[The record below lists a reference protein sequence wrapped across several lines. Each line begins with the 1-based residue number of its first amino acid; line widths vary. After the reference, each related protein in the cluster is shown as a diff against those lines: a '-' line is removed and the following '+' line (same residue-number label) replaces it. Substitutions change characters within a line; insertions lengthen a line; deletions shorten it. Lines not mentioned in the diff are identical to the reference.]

1 MTDTNYKVTMTQKQY
16 DDYLIY
22 LTTAPNIQD
31 VKKPNKKEFGEDN
44 KHPTIKPIKL
54 MEWLIKLTTNEGDT
68 VLDPF
73 TGSGTTL
80 AACEN
85 LGRNGIGCEM
95 SLEYKNTIKS
105 RAPNSSILWGDCIE
119 MMKKMDDNSV
129 DAVITDPPYAI
140 AMADWD
146 KFKSMKHF
154 QQWCQDWG
162 KEAFRV
168 LRPGGLIVS
177 FNAARTYHFMAMGLE
192 DAGFVCRDMVE
203 WVYWSGMPKGKN
215 LKQCHEP
222 IYLGIKE
229 DKGNGLKSMTFNID
243 ACRIPVKEKKKK
255 GTDVT
260 IVEINNLKFEVEQG

>member
-1 MTDTNYKVTMTQKQY
+1 MSEKQY
-16 DDYLIY
+16 KDYLEY
-22 LTTAPNIQD
+22 LTNATNIQD
-31 VKKPNKKEFGEDN
+31 VKKPKKSEFGEDN

-73 TGSGTTL
+73 AGSGTTL

-85 LGRNGIGCEM
+85 LNRTGIGCEM
-95 SLEYKNTIKS
+95 TADYLPTIKN
-105 RAPNSSILWGDCIE
+105 RAPNSFILHGDCIDL
-119 MMKKMDDNSV
+119 MSKMDANSV
-129 DAVITDPPYAI
+129 DAIITDPPYAI

-146 KFKSMKHF
+146 KFKTLDHF
-154 QQWCQDWG
+154 KDWCEQWG

-168 LRPGGLIVS
+168 LRPGGIIAS

-192 DAGFVCRDMVE
+192 KAGFQCRDMVE

-222 IYLGIKE
+222 IYLGWKPE
-229 DKGNGLKSMTFNID
+229 KSLENFTFNID
-243 ACRIPVKEKKKK
+243 ACRIPVKEKAKK
-255 GTDVT
+255 GSPVKTVS
-260 IVEINNLKFEVEQG
+260 VGNLNMEVEKK